1 MEAPENAAL
10 NALRSVFRLT
20 FFRPG
25 QLEAVLAT
33 LAGQDSLIILPT
45 GGGKSVCF
53 QLPCH
58 LRSCGFTV
66 VVCPLIALAKDQVER
81 CDERGIYAERWNC
94 EVSES
99 RKASIAKDMVSD
111 EPSLRLLYI
120 TPEGLRHPKLLESLK
135 EACVKKNLVSFAVDE
150 AHTVSEWGHDFRP
163 AYLEL
168 SCLKQEFPS
177 VPVAAL
183 TASCTSKV
191 SDDIISLLQLRS
203 PRIIKGSF
211 NRPNIAYQVRFK
223 ELLGEG
229 SDTAALEDLIH
240 FIRQRSDQCG
250 IIYARLRATC
260 DWLASALAARD
271 IDIGCYHA
279 GKSTESRA
287 RVQCDWSS
295 GGVNVVVA
303 TIAFGM
309 GIDRADVRWVV
320 HWNVPSS
327 MEGFYQESGRAGRD
341 GQPSLSI
348 MYASHADLQAAHKME
363 RGTRTGAVAEVASYV
378 HGRSCRRKC
387 ILNFFGEQ
395 SGPCRS
401 ECDEICD
408 YCADPCAV
416 QRALSQLEKQEIA
429 RGSKAAA
436 VRGRMMGIRL
446 ESDTDGADAE
456 GHCAGS
462 TQFLRAARAAWT
474 RATIYDGTPKD
485 LGDNDLTL
493 HSQGSGC
500 ILQEKLGS
508 YTSSQCGHENPD
520 GHTGALQV
528 LRRPP
533 VLKRP
538 LKAAASAAAVPVA
551 AAGALCPDVAAY
563 RQLPPS
569 HGCLQPEKRGAGV
582 GEEVDL
588 GLVRPSHTQG
598 SEPSHSAAG
607 RSCTDSQSHAT
618 GAEVNE
624 IQPRQR
630 EVKKLKACAH
640 LPFKAPARA
649 ARPLLARLPEGA
661 QAEQGICWERN
672 TDAVGAGRLSGVEDA
687 AHCQLEATPSQRL
700 QVAATS
706 VNGFPLAQP
715 MGTDGTESGKDAM
728 CPRARLLVKR
738 RLPFKPPVR
747 IKPV

>member
-1 MEAPENAAL
+1 MEAPEHAAL
-10 NALRSVFRLT
+10 NTLRSDFGLT

-58 LRSCGFTV
+58 LRPHGFTV
-66 VVCPLIALAKDQVER
+66 VVCPLIALAKDQVDR

-135 EACVKKNLVSFAVDE
+135 EACVKNNLVSFAVDE

-163 AYLEL
+163 AYLDL

-191 SDDIISLLQLRS
+191 SDDIISVLRLRS

-211 NRPNIAYQVRFK
+211 NRPNIAYQVRLK

-229 SDTAALEDLIH
+229 SDNAALEDLIR
-240 FIRQRSDQCG
+240 FIQQRSDQCG

-271 IDIGCYHA
+271 IDAGCYHA

-287 RVQCDWSS
+287 RVQRDWSS

-320 HWNVPSS
+320 HWNAPSS

-348 MYASHADLQAAHKME
+348 VYASHADLQAAHKME

-395 SGPCRS
+395 SGSCRS

-408 YCADPCAV
+408 YCADPRAV
-416 QRALSQLEKQEIA
+416 QHALSQLEKREIEQ
-429 RGSKAAA
+429 GSKAAA
-436 VRGRMMGIRL
+436 VRGRMMGIRV
-446 ESDTDGADAE
+446 ESDTDGGAGADAE
-456 GHCAGS
+456 GAGAGS
-462 TQFLRAARAAWT
+462 SQAPLTARAAWT
-474 RATIYDGTPKD
+474 RATTYIGTPSAANTTSKEPHCD
-485 LGDNDLTL
+485 VPL
-493 HSQGSGC
+493 HSQAVGC
-500 ILQEKLGS
+500 ILQPRLGLCPRTQFS
-508 YTSSQCGHENPD
+508 RQSPLMCTLAYCRYSGVLLYSSGLSRPPLLQLPQLCVLTLLPTSSNR
-520 GHTGALQV
+520 
-528 LRRPP
+528 LRTAACSRKA
-533 VLKRP
+533 VGRASGRRLTW
-538 LKAAASAAAVPVA
+538 AAATHWAPSP
-551 AAGALCPDVAAY
+551 PIQ
-563 RQLPPS
+563 QLT
-569 HGCLQPEKRGAGV
+569 KV
-582 GEEVDL
+582 V
-588 GLVRPSHTQG
+588 
-598 SEPSHSAAG
+598 
-607 RSCTDSQSHAT
+607 
-618 GAEVNE
+618 
-624 IQPRQR
+624 
-630 EVKKLKACAH
+630 
-640 LPFKAPARA
+640 
-649 ARPLLARLPEGA
+649 
-661 QAEQGICWERN
+661 
-672 TDAVGAGRLSGVEDA
+672 
-687 AHCQLEATPSQRL
+687 
-700 QVAATS
+700 
-706 VNGFPLAQP
+706 
-715 MGTDGTESGKDAM
+715 
-728 CPRARLLVKR
+728 
-738 RLPFKPPVR
+738 
-747 IKPV
+747 